1 MEPKKMKAIFCT
13 KYGPPEVLKLG
24 EANKPIPKDNEM
36 LVEVRATAV
45 TRSDLFIRGSKIPLY
60 FKVLMRLYMGLLKP
74 RKPIIGL
81 VFAGI
86 VRSIGSRITRF
97 KPGDE
102 VYGMTGFSLGAYA
115 QFVCVKETDSTG
127 GCVSLKPKNCT
138 FEEATWAVYG
148 GSLAHQFM
156 ETGNIKKGQ
165 NILIYGASG
174 TTGTFAVQYGK
185 TLGSTVTGVC
195 SSQHIDFVKSLGADH
210 ILDYTKTDTLDGNT
224 KFDFMLDAVGNA
236 KTSKLKV
243 ACKKAL
249 GKEGIYAT
257 IDSKA
262 LQLSSKRLDL
272 IAKLVEEGSIKPVLD
287 KIYPLEKIV
296 QAHRYVELGHK
307 RGGVAITVEQ
317 I

>member
-60 FKVLMRLYMGLLKP
+60 FKVLMRLYLGILKP
-74 RKPIIGL
+74 RKSIIGL

-86 VRSIGSRITRF
+86 VRSVGSEITRF

-102 VYGMTGFSLGAYA
+102 VYGMTGFKLGAYA
-115 QFVCVKETDSTG
+115 QFVCVKETDSKT
-127 GCVSLKPKNCT
+127 GCVSIKPQNIT
-138 FEEATWAVYG
+138 FEESTYAVYG
-148 GSLAHQFM
+148 GSLALQFM
-156 ETGNIKKGQ
+156 EAGNIKKGQ

-185 TLGSTVTGVC
+185 ILGSSVTGVC
-195 SSQHIDFVKSLGADH
+195 SSRHIDLIKSLGADH
-210 ILDYTKTDTLDGNT
+210 ILDYTKADTLDGNT
-224 KFDFMLDAVGNA
+224 KFDFMLDAVGKA
-236 KTSKLKV
+236 KTSKLKR

-249 GKEGIYAT
+249 TKEGKYSS
-257 IDSKA
+257 IDDSS
-262 LQLSSKRLDL
+262 LQLSAKRLDL
-272 IAKLVEEGSIKPVLD
+272 ITKLVKEDGIKPILD
-287 KIYPLEKIV
+287 QTFPLEEIV
-296 QAHRYVELGHK
+296 EAHRYVELGHK
-307 RGGVAITVEQ
+307 YGGVAITVGH